1 MEVGLNDTE
10 GGTARVR
17 ISVTSL
23 LHRET
28 KLPAKCKDLESRSR
42 CKEAHRKNQHGTIV
56 IGFRLSSLQL
66 KDDSNVHIKRAHCS
80 LTAKLKD
87 NLAFL
92 DHRVKERAL
101 QRA

>member
-1 MEVGLNDTE
+1 MQRLGIKVKVQQHMN
-10 GGTARVR
+10 AWQ
-17 ISVTSL
+17 
-23 LHRET
+23 
-28 KLPAKCKDLESRSR
+28 
-42 CKEAHRKNQHGTIV
+42 EAHGKNQHGTIV
-56 IGFRLSSLQL
+56 IGFRRSSLRL
-66 KDDSNVHIKRAHCS
+66 KGDSNVHIKRAHCS